1 MRIVHSLEELLEL
14 PGDEHVNGFRSREAL
29 QLEIPTLTHHAL
41 TDAQDA
47 LNSLQERG
55 GSIAAAGIMFLAL
68 VLGVTSVFLR
78 NTSLFTGRA
87 LLEFAV
93 VLVIS
98 FGLGAIGKM
107 VALTFTRWQFARRCR
122 EQYDEL
128 SRMLREPA
136 VLS

>member
-1 MRIVHSLEELLEL
+1 MRIVHSLEELLDL
-14 PGDEHVNGFRSREAL
+14 PSDEHVNGFRRRESL
-29 QLEIPTLTHHAL
+29 QLEIPTLNDHAL

-55 GSIAAAGIMFLAL
+55 GSLAAAGIMFLAL
-68 VLGVTSVFLR
+68 IFGVFSVFVR
-78 NTSLFTGRA
+78 NPSLFTARA

-93 VLVIS
+93 VLVVS
-98 FGLGAIGKM
+98 FGLGAFGKM
-107 VALTFTRWQFARRCR
+107 IALAFTRWQFARRCR
-122 EQYDEL
+122 EQYNEL

>member
-1 MRIVHSLEELLEL
+1 MRIVHSLEELLDL
-14 PGDEHVNGFRSREAL
+14 PRDEHVNGFRRRESL
-29 QLEIPTLTHHAL
+29 QLEIPTLNDHAL

-55 GSIAAAGIMFLAL
+55 GSLAAAGIMFIAL
-68 VLGVTSVFLR
+68 VLGVITVFLR
-78 NTSLFTGRA
+78 NPSLFTGRA
-87 LLEFAV
+87 LLELAA

-98 FGLGAIGKM
+98 FCFGAVAKM
-107 VALTFTRWQFARRCR
+107 VALAFTRWQFARRCR
-122 EQYDEL
+122 EQYDQL